1 MLNDSRATSTSTSFA
16 VDLWVWK
23 LLDESICESF
33 KDNAGRFDSNAQ
45 SISTAIPRS
54 IGDENVE
61 SELPKEGM
69 PCSREF
75 EPR

>member
-1 MLNDSRATSTSTSFA
+1 VLNDSRATSTSTSFA

-33 KDNAGRFDSNAQ
+33 KKNAWRFDSNAQ